1 MTTLTRHRSWISYRP
16 ASGLG
21 QGDEAFDH
29 FVEQRGLL
37 EIEHMARFRKYRQT
51 SRRKMFLQ
59 EQAGLDA
66 IVVLVAADDQGWRRD
81 FLNGVGQ
88 RVDRGPA
95 ALKAAHGVG
104 GALALG

>member
-1 MTTLTRHRSWISYRP
+1 MLTHHRSWIPCRP

-37 EIEHMARFRKYRQT
+37 EIEHMARLRKYCKT
-51 SRRKMFLQ
+51 GCRKMLLQ

-81 FLNGVGQ
+81 FLNGVAQ
-88 RVDRGPA
+88 RVDRGGR
-95 ALKAAHGVG
+95 ALNATK
-104 GALALG
+104 